1 MHTRKNAWTHPC
13 RQHADTAHVHAQ
25 PAGHPHT
32 TCNSH
37 AQRLRRARVL
47 HMRHAAAAPKRHKR
61 ACSKSR
67 PSAFDRRC
75 SMSSIFTFSEGSGGG
90 AGTTL
95 TRTLGWSAAAAP
107 WCSERWR
114 NAACTRLLHHTASY
128 PSATVLQTQTKQ
140 TVLPG
145 CPPSCARLPSC
156 SGLAWYAVHE
166 FLAPLPRSLLAT
178 LVVPS
183 SHACPRG
190 HDMSHPSPPL
200 HTCDASNPST
210 AGRPRILRS
219 EARVWG
225 GPISWSPR
233 GRTKR
238 WPSGTVP

>member
-1 MHTRKNAWTHPC
+1 MRAWPC
-13 RQHADTAHVHAQ
+13 SCHLANGDVQLA
-25 PAGHPHT
+25 PAYTLCQWCACPA
-32 TCNSH
+32 CSS
-37 AQRLRRARVL
+37 RRCGWVGE
-47 HMRHAAAAPKRHKR
+47 AAA
-61 ACSKSR
+61 
-67 PSAFDRRC
+67 
-75 SMSSIFTFSEGSGGG
+75 
-90 AGTTL
+90 L
-95 TRTLGWSAAAAP
+95 
-107 WCSERWR
+107 
-114 NAACTRLLHHTASY
+114 CTREEQVPSTGTLRLPHPLLLLAKLG
-128 PSATVLQTQTKQ
+128 PSITKQENKCITVLQTQTKQ